1 MPNRVDMMTN
11 DRSFLHRYA
20 RAGFTTNND
29 RPGRAM
35 CWHTARYLVSA
46 GLSMPCHIWKLRAV
60 LPRKLLKRILAY
72 IYYGIR
78 NLTRYLEKQLEAP

>member
-46 GLSMPCHIWKLRAV
+46 GLSMPCHMEAACSTTKEIAQAHFSL
-60 LPRKLLKRILAY
+60 Y
-72 IYYGIR
+72 IMESEI
-78 NLTRYLEKQLEAP
+78 

>member
-46 GLSMPCHIWKLRAV
+46 GLSMPCHMEAACSTTKEIAQAH
-60 LPRKLLKRILAY
+60 LAY